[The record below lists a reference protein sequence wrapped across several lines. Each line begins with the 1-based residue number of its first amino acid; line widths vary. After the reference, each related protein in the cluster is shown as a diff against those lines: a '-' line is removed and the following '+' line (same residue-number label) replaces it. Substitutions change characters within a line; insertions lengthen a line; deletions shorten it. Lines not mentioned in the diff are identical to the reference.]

1 MQEHYLIK
9 IMWVFFSTAQGERQN
24 IKNKQKK
31 TDMKHASGRKIQ
43 YFQIL
48 LEGWSYLQFINLKLD
63 PKLTVSK
70 IAHILGKKVFFS

>member
-31 TDMKHASGRKIQ
+31 LI
-43 YFQIL
+43 
-48 LEGWSYLQFINLKLD
+48 WSMQVAERSSIFKFFWKAEVIFNS
-63 PKLTVSK
+63 LTWN
-70 IAHILGKKVFFS
+70 